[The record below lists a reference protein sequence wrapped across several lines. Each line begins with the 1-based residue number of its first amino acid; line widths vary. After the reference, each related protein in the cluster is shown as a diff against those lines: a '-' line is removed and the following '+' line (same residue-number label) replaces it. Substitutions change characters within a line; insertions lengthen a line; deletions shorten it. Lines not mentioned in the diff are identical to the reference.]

1 MFEKLEQF
9 DQDLLLAINSR
20 HTPFFDSFFF
30 ILSDKMVWIPFYL
43 LLLFLVIRN
52 YKSKSWLILLLT
64 ALLILVSDQFAS
76 GLVKNFFMRYRP
88 SHNLLIGSKL
98 HLVNGYCGGQYGFI
112 SSHASNTFALA
123 TFIGLLL
130 KDKWPRF
137 SILLIAWAI
146 IVSFSRI
153 YLGVHY
159 PADVIGGGL
168 AGLTFGWIFYK
179 LYIAIDIKLSINKNE
194 SKKGVWRL
202 LIANNK
208 S

>member
-1 MFEKLEQF
+1 MFEKLKQL

-20 HTPFFDSFFF
+20 HTSFFDSFFYT
-30 ILSDKMVWIPFYL
+30 ISDKMVWIPFYL

-64 ALLILVSDQFAS
+64 AVLILVSDQFAS
-76 GLVKNFFMRYRP
+76 GLIKNFFMRYRP
-88 SHNLLIGSKL
+88 SHNLFIGSKL

-123 TFIGLLL
+123 TFIGLLF
-130 KDKWPRF
+130 KEKWPRF
-137 SILLIAWAI
+137 SIALIVWAC

-168 AGLTFGWIFYK
+168 AGLIFGCIFYN
-179 LYIAIDIKLSINKNE
+179 LYFAIDKKFAGNKN
-194 SKKGVWRL
+194 KL
-202 LIANNK
+202 TN
-208 S
+208 

>member
-130 KDKWPRF
+130 KNKWPRF
-137 SILLIAWAI
+137 SMVLIAWAI

-179 LYIAIDIKLSINKNE
+179 LYIAIDRKLSINKN
-194 SKKGVWRL
+194 KLTG
-202 LIANNK
+202 
-208 S
+208 

>member
-88 SHNLLIGSKL
+88 SHNLFIGNKL

-130 KDKWPRF
+130 KNKWPRF
-137 SILLIAWAI
+137 SMVLIAWAI

-168 AGLTFGWIFYK
+168 AGLTFGWIFYN
-179 LYIAIDIKLSINKNE
+179 LYIVIDKKISQKKNKLT
-194 SKKGVWRL
+194 V
-202 LIANNK
+202 
-208 S
+208 

>member
-88 SHNLLIGSKL
+88 SHNLLIGNKL

-130 KDKWPRF
+130 KNKWPRF
-137 SILLIAWAI
+137 SMVLIAWAS

-179 LYIAIDIKLSINKNE
+179 LYIAIDRKLSINKN
-194 SKKGVWRL
+194 KLTG
-202 LIANNK
+202 
-208 S
+208 

>member
-20 HTPFFDSFFF
+20 HTPFFDSFFY
-30 ILSDKMVWIPFYL
+30 IISDKMVWIPFYF

-52 YKSKSWLILLLT
+52 YKSKSWLILFLT

-76 GLVKNFFMRYRP
+76 GLVKNLVLRYRP
-88 SHNLLIGSKL
+88 CHNVFIGNKL

-123 TFIGLLL
+123 TYIGLLL
-130 KDKWPRF
+130 KEKWPRF
-137 SILLIAWAI
+137 SILLIAWASL
-146 IVSFSRI
+146 VSFSRI

-168 AGLTFGWIFYK
+168 AGLTFGLIFYK
-179 LYIAIDIKLSINKNE
+179 LFIVIDRKFSLGKNKLT
-194 SKKGVWRL
+194 V
-202 LIANNK
+202 
-208 S
+208 

>member
-30 ILSDKMVWIPFYL
+30 ILSDKMVWIPFYF

-76 GLVKNFFMRYRP
+76 GLVKNLFMRYRP
-88 SHNLLIGSKL
+88 SHNLLIGNKL

-130 KDKWPRF
+130 KNKWPRF
-137 SILLIAWAI
+137 SMVLIAWAI

-179 LYIAIDIKLSINKNE
+179 LYIAIDRKLSINKN
-194 SKKGVWRL
+194 KLTG
-202 LIANNK
+202 
-208 S
+208 

>member
-88 SHNLLIGSKL
+88 SHNLFIRSKL
-98 HLVNGYCGGQYGFI
+98 HLVNGYSGGQYGFI

-130 KDKWPRF
+130 KNKWPRF
-137 SILLIAWAI
+137 SMVLIAWAI

-179 LYIAIDIKLSINKNE
+179 LYIVIDKKISQKKNKLT
-194 SKKGVWRL
+194 V
-202 LIANNK
+202 
-208 S
+208 

>member
-76 GLVKNFFMRYRP
+76 GLVKNLFMRYRP
-88 SHNLLIGSKL
+88 SHNLLIGNKL

-123 TFIGLLL
+123 TFIGLLF
-130 KDKWPRF
+130 KDKWPRL
-137 SILLIAWAI
+137 SIVLIAWAS

-179 LYIAIDIKLSINKNE
+179 LYIAIDRKLSINKN
-194 SKKGVWRL
+194 KLTG
-202 LIANNK
+202 
-208 S
+208 